1 MIIYLHGFDSN
12 SPGNHEK
19 VMQLQFIDPD
29 VRLISYS
36 TRHPKHDMQH
46 LLKEVDKMLQLT
58 ADDRPLI
65 CGVGLGGYWAERIG
79 FLCDIRQAVFN
90 PNLFPHEN
98 MEGKIDRPEEYADIA
113 TKCVTNFR
121 EKNRDRCLVV
131 LSRQDEALDSQ
142 RSADLLH
149 HYYEIIWDEEQTHKF
164 KNISP
169 HLQRLKAFKPFP
181 CLQTRAGFTARV
193 FSCLHLLVSL
203 KKYATKLDAH
213 QFWYDQCTVHGI
225 LDSAEWFH

>member
-19 VMQLQFIDPD
+19 VLQLQFIDPD

-46 LLKEVDKMLQLT
+46 LLKEVDKMLQLNV
-58 ADDRPLI
+58 DERPLI

-79 FLCDIRQAVFN
+79 FLCDIRRDST
-90 PNLFPHEN
+90 PICSPYEN

-121 EKNRDRCLVV
+121 EKNRDRCTVI
-131 LSRQDEALDSQ
+131 LSRNDEALNSQ
-142 RSADLLH
+142 RTSEELH
-149 HYYEIIWDEEQTHKF
+149 HYYEIVWDEEQTHKF

-169 HLQRLKAFKPFP
+169 HLQRIKAFKT
-181 CLQTRAGFTARV
+181 LG
-193 FSCLHLLVSL
+193 
-203 KKYATKLDAH
+203 
-213 QFWYDQCTVHGI
+213 
-225 LDSAEWFH
+225 

>member
-79 FLCDIRQAVFN
+79 FLCDIRAVFN
-90 PNLFPHEN
+90 QTCFR
-98 MEGKIDRPEEYADIA
+98 MRTWKAKSTDRKSMLTSPP
-113 TKCVTNFR
+113 
-121 EKNRDRCLVV
+121 
-131 LSRQDEALDSQ
+131 
-142 RSADLLH
+142 SA
-149 HYYEIIWDEEQTHKF
+149 
-164 KNISP
+164 
-169 HLQRLKAFKPFP
+169 
-181 CLQTRAGFTARV
+181 
-193 FSCLHLLVSL
+193 
-203 KKYATKLDAH
+203 
-213 QFWYDQCTVHGI
+213 
-225 LDSAEWFH
+225 